1 MKIIKNLII
10 VFVISIVFVATGTKA
25 ASIYYTQET
34 LAQYST
40 PASKTVY
47 KNTDSMQKMYSDNCK
62 TINGTTYRKPKFT
75 LSHYSDSYNM
85 GNFGEK
91 TSFTLTKGE
100 TKNFG
105 SYNTGVATR
114 IGTQLMQISTN
125 NSYSDTTYFW
135 GTWTYDL

>member
-25 ASIYYTQET
+25 ASIYYTKET

-75 LSHYSDSYNM
+75 LSHYSESYNM
-85 GNFGEK
+85 QNIIHINKRGNEK
-91 TSFTLTKGE
+91 F
-100 TKNFG
+100 
-105 SYNTGVATR
+105 R
-114 IGTQLMQISTN
+114 
-125 NSYSDTTYFW
+125 
-135 GTWTYDL
+135 

>member
-40 PASKTVY
+40 PASKT
-47 KNTDSMQKMYSDNCK
+47 DNCK

-75 LSHYSDSYNM
+75 LSHYSESYNM

>member
-1 MKIIKNLII
+1 MELLIGNLNLHYHIIQNHII
-10 VFVISIVFVATGTKA
+10 
-25 ASIYYTQET
+25 
-34 LAQYST
+34 
-40 PASKTVY
+40 
-47 KNTDSMQKMYSDNCK
+47 C
-62 TINGTTYRKPKFT
+62 
-75 LSHYSDSYNM
+75 
-85 GNFGEK
+85 K